1 MTYAIILAGG
11 KGRRLWPVSRQ
22 NMPKQ
27 FIDFFG
33 LGRTLLQ
40 QTFDRMAKI
49 VPEDNIFVV
58 TRENFQD
65 IARQQLPDLPP
76 SNLILETINRNTAPA
91 TLLALRSIYAKET
104 QGNEGMN
111 AQTSAPGCADNERT
125 SVIIIPADQVI
136 LREDNFKCA
145 VQRGASYAREHN
157 SVLTI
162 GVTPSRPEPGYGY
175 IQKGDGENDFYHVK
189 SFTEKPDREFA
200 RMFIDSGE
208 WLWNTSIY
216 MACFHKLKDH
226 LERILNAEGNHDFS
240 SLLNLSLDMAILE
253 KMEHK
258 AVMQCDFG
266 WADIGTW
273 HGIYEALSTDETDN
287 VVVNTRSRILADD
300 SMHNVVALPDGK
312 FAVLSGLNGYIV
324 AEKDDVLL
332 VCKKEDSSA
341 CVRKLLSRIENEDGL
356 EGYI

>member
-104 QGNEGMN
+104 QGNEGMD

-145 VQRGASYAREHN
+145 VQRGASYVREHN

-162 GVTPSRPEPGYGY
+162 GVTPSRPETGYGY

>member
-58 TRENFQD
+58 TREDFQD

-145 VQRGASYAREHN
+145 VQRGASYVREHN

-175 IQKGDGENDFYHVK
+175 IQ
-189 SFTEKPDREFA
+189 
-200 RMFIDSGE
+200 
-208 WLWNTSIY
+208 
-216 MACFHKLKDH
+216 
-226 LERILNAEGNHDFS
+226 
-240 SLLNLSLDMAILE
+240 
-253 KMEHK
+253 
-258 AVMQCDFG
+258 
-266 WADIGTW
+266 
-273 HGIYEALSTDETDN
+273 
-287 VVVNTRSRILADD
+287 
-300 SMHNVVALPDGK
+300 
-312 FAVLSGLNGYIV
+312 
-324 AEKDDVLL
+324 
-332 VCKKEDSSA
+332 
-341 CVRKLLSRIENEDGL
+341 
-356 EGYI
+356 